1 MDMVFNKAMICLI
14 QMTHSLITLALNT
27 FGLSVKRV
35 QIISGAISC
44 ILKVE
49 LIKKIYKLS

>member
-1 MDMVFNKAMICLI
+1 MVFNKAMICLI